1 MQIAKAPDMNI
12 RRLCQRL
19 LGLGSVAGRRG
30 RFDSATEALNKGIS
44 WLNAGDLDSAIVA
57 RTEAIR
63 LAPTRPDPHAGRAA
77 AYRELGEE
85 EKAVEDEREAQEL
98 GQ

>member
-1 MQIAKAPDMNI
+1 MAGCRAKPAPA
-12 RRLCQRL
+12 
-19 LGLGSVAGRRG
+19 S
-30 RFDSATEALNKGIS
+30 EALHKGIS
-44 WLNAGDLDSAIVA
+44 SLDAGDLDSAIVA

-63 LAPTRPDPHAGRAA
+63 LAPTRPDPHVGRAA